1 MAGSMVGALSNG
13 RRFHRLISLATRW
26 PAAVRDEV
34 LEGCH
39 HTNPRVER
47 RRQSRVA
54 RSPGYVR
61 GARRRK
67 LYVRIHLKERERL
80 AGDRGWTLGEILRQQ
95 HQKVLAWKSLKPDTQ
110 LACVEASPG
119 SKPSMPARLRTAV
132 LAPIQALVRSSPSQ
146 RRYGIDASSVTT
158 PA

>member
-1 MAGSMVGALSNG
+1 MVGAPSNG
-13 RRFHRLISLATRW
+13 RRFQRLISLRQALA
-26 PAAVRDEV
+26 AAVRDEA
-34 LEGCH
+34 LEGSH
-39 HTNPRVER
+39 HTTPPVER

-54 RSPGYVR
+54 RSPAYVR
-61 GARRRK
+61 GAWRRK

-80 AGDRGWTLGEILRQQ
+80 AGDRGWTLREILRQQ

-110 LACVEASPG
+110 LACVEAIPEVSRECRR
-119 SKPSMPARLRTAV
+119 RLRTAV

-146 RRYGIDASSVTT
+146 RRDGIDASSVTT

>member
-1 MAGSMVGALSNG
+1 M
-13 RRFHRLISLATRW
+13 
-26 PAAVRDEV
+26 

-39 HTNPRVER
+39 HTTPPVER

-54 RSPGYVR
+54 RSPAYVR

-67 LYVRIHLKERERL
+67 LYVRIHVKERERL
-80 AGDRGWTLGEILRQQ
+80 AGDRVWTLGEILRQQ

-110 LACVEASPG
+110 LVCVEATPEVSRRMSG
-119 SKPSMPARLRTAV
+119 RLRTTV

-146 RRYGIDASSVTT
+146 RRDGIDASSVTT